1 MKSQPKNTVE
11 NLPSWIISFVIL
23 QVLFFIPEFVSFLK
37 YKKSLSDL
45 YSSFLTD
52 IKGHLYFYLF
62 GILNVIVFIVYI
74 GYMIWKKQTIR
85 SGIKHS
91 GKIVGSISS
100 LSQVNRKSTMHYK
113 YKVELEDGQIVFTQN
128 YLDNE
133 IERLNLRSCTVYEYK
148 GKFVFCDFK

>member
-113 YKVELEDGQIVFTQN
+113 YKV
-128 YLDNE
+128 
-133 IERLNLRSCTVYEYK
+133 
-148 GKFVFCDFK
+148 